1 VNYES
6 NKIYSDFG
14 GGRSVV
20 VRVLQEEGR
29 GSASQRGEIA
39 AGSGNGKGG
48 RFLRVCPCHH
58 DRRREKGGLRGLLP
72 KDTNRRQAEMNSDL
86 LGMGDGEK

>member
-1 VNYES
+1 MNYES
-6 NKIYSDFG
+6 NKIYSDSG

-39 AGSGNGKGG
+39 AGSGNGKVVAFCGSV
-48 RFLRVCPCHH
+48 RA
-58 DRRREKGGLRGLLP
+58 
-72 KDTNRRQAEMNSDL
+72 TMT
-86 LGMGDGEK
+86 DGEKKAVYEDCYLKTPIADRLR